1 MNDDF
6 IKAPIYCNYRW
17 PIEKKD
23 DQYYINAENSKEIIM
38 FFGNG
43 KDKLR
48 SFCVLCNNEES
59 FTTDSKLTFER
70 NGILNNKYLYKI
82 NYGGYDLFYKYLP
95 GKEIYLNDFEIK
107 KAYLKL
113 VTITCNYDANHYY
126 VIYYKLSHT
135 ENEFIITKIGQNIS
149 PYEIGL
155 PKVKKFEKQLKKFD
169 AVDDYKKVH
178 IHRAY
183 GDNIAALLYLRR
195 FFEKMTN
202 KLLDGADLS
211 DNRFETKIKKLRED
225 KKLNP
230 QVDNLAKPV
239 YELLSKGI
247 HELNNDECNEL
258 FQSLNLF
265 IEMQLIYIKTEK
277 EKEQTLIELKNDI
290 SQKHSKLK

>member
-1 MNDDF
+1 
-6 IKAPIYCNYRW
+6 
-17 PIEKKD
+17 
-23 DQYYINAENSKEIIM
+23 
-38 FFGNG
+38 
-43 KDKLR
+43 
-48 SFCVLCNNEES
+48 
-59 FTTDSKLTFER
+59 
-70 NGILNNKYLYKI
+70 
-82 NYGGYDLFYKYLP
+82 
-95 GKEIYLNDFEIK
+95 
-107 KAYLKL
+107 
-113 VTITCNYDANHYY
+113 
-126 VIYYKLSHT
+126 
-135 ENEFIITKIGQNIS
+135 
-149 PYEIGL
+149 
-155 PKVKKFEKQLKKFD
+155 
-169 AVDDYKKVH
+169 
-178 IHRAY
+178 
-183 GDNIAALLYLRR
+183 
-195 FFEKMTN
+195 MTN